1 MAHQQSLIIHDVSF
15 MVFDQILG
23 QLDSN
28 TFDELIILV
37 DLPIILNNGDLLAGD
52 VVIGKVDVIGG
63 DGVPVE

>member
-1 MAHQQSLIIHDVSF
+1 

-37 DLPIILNNGDLLAGD
+37 DLPIIFNNGDLLAGD
-52 VVIGKVDVIGG
+52 VVVGKVDVVGG